1 MTTYQ
6 LCLQRDFE
14 ASHFLIGGDWVAENE
29 VHPNAYRLEWIVEGQ
44 DLDEHGY
51 LVDLTKV
58 EQHLETVLA
67 GYRGRLLNDLPEF
80 AGINPSL
87 EQFCR
92 ILSSQLAAHLAGDGL
107 QAHVVRLWESATA
120 WASIRQTL

>member
-1 MTTYQ
+1 MTRYQ

-14 ASHFLIGGDWVAENE
+14 ASHFLIGGDWGAENQP
-29 VHPNAYRLEWIVEGQ
+29 HPHAYRLEWILEGE

-58 EQHLETVLA
+58 EQDLEAALA
-67 GYRGRLLNDLPEF
+67 GYRGHLLNDLPGF
-80 AGINPSL
+80 ASINPSL

-92 ILSSQLAAHLAGDGL
+92 ILSGELAARLAGQGL
-107 QAHVVRLWESATA
+107 QAHVVRLWESETA
-120 WASIRQTL
+120 WASFRQTF